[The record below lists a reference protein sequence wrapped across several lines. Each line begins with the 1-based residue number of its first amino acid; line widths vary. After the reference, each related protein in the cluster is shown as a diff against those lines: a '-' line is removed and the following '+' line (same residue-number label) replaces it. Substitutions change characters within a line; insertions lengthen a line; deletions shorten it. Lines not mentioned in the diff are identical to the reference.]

1 MNKKLAIIFNIGSS
15 SIKTEIFEVDSIKSI
30 YFKNTQSS
38 NIKSDLDKEIDEI
51 LKKYK
56 LEEFIITGH
65 RVVHGGPNLEECHEI
80 NSKIIKEI
88 QRNIPKAK
96 IHNPVNLIG
105 IESAQK
111 RFKHCIH
118 YACFD
123 TGFFKKIPEKIKTLA
138 IPKEWRDKYEFQ
150 KYGFH
155 GLDHQYF
162 TEKFKNL
169 NKLVICHLGNGCSI
183 SLIENQKAKDIT
195 MSYSPISGL
204 IMSTRCGDLDAN
216 IICELYKNKEK
227 NISEKLNFQSGLL
240 ALTQET
246 SSMKDIFKEKKIKEN
261 YLLAYESFIYET
273 SKKIASFIGQ
283 SPITEKIIFSGGICE
298 NNPQV
303 VKDLLKN
310 LNKECYNDHEILT
323 SNENLQ
329 ILKNIININVS

>member
-15 SIKTEIFEVDSIKSI
+15 SIKIEIFEVDSQKSI
-30 YFKNTQSS
+30 YYKNLESI
-38 NIKSDLDKEIDEI
+38 NIQSDLDKAIFEI
-51 LKKYK
+51 LKEYK
-56 LEEFIITGH
+56 LEDFIITGH
-65 RVVHGGPNLEECHEI
+65 RVVHGGPNLKTCHEI
-80 NSKIIKEI
+80 DSEIIKEI

-105 IESAQK
+105 IESAK
-111 RFKHCIH
+111 KIFKNCLH

-123 TGFFKKIPEKIKTLA
+123 TGFFKNIPEEIKTLA

-169 NKLVICHLGNGCSI
+169 NKIVVCHLGHGCSI

-195 MSYSPISGL
+195 MSYSPVSGL

-216 IICELYKNKEK
+216 IVCELYKNKEK
-227 NISEKLNFQSGLL
+227 KISEKLNFQSGLL
-240 ALTQET
+240 GLTQET
-246 SSMKDIFKEKKIKEN
+246 SAMKDIFKEKNIKEN
-261 YLLAYESFIYET
+261 YLLAYNCFIYET

-283 SPITEKIIFSGGICE
+283 FPITEKIIFSGGICE
-298 NNPQV
+298 NNAQI

-310 LNKECYNDHEILT
+310 LNKECYNNYEILT